1 MQFQKQNIFANLFS
15 EWHQSAHLLDTPK
28 TCWLSQTL
36 IAQMMDY
43 FSKTLA
49 GGVVY
54 KREELEGKQN
64 SSMLTIRLVKYE
76 ETTQLIFNQE
86 KLKKI
91 RDLM

>member
-1 MQFQKQNIFANLFS
+1 
-15 EWHQSAHLLDTPK
+15 
-28 TCWLSQTL
+28 
-36 IAQMMDY
+36 MMDY

-86 KLKKI
+86 KPKKI

>member
-54 KREELEGKQN
+54 KRVEVNKTLPCLKAQIR
-64 SSMLTIRLVKYE
+64 TILLLVCSE
-76 ETTQLIFNQE
+76 NF
-86 KLKKI
+86 LKN
-91 RDLM
+91 